1 MSSAC
6 RNVGTEVTS
15 DAKIGHQLVIND
27 DDDDDDDTP
36 KAMMMVFLRQQPI

>member
-27 DDDDDDDTP
+27 DDDDDDTP
-36 KAMMMVFLRQQPI
+36 KAMMMVFLWQQPI

>member
-27 DDDDDDDTP
+27 EDDDDTP

>member
-27 DDDDDDDTP
+27 DDDDDTP
-36 KAMMMVFLRQQPI
+36 KAMMMVFLWQQPI